1 MASDS
6 LFCEALTRHG
16 IPDPP
21 KRVQEGVFVRWGD
34 HRGSTKY
41 WATQAGDCHIL
52 GDFSTGLKECVFPGR
67 GKRSSRRTLKK
78 AKAVAP
84 KDGYSAAAKEAQKIW
99 TLAGAIGDATEHGYL
114 INKEID
120 ELPESGYP
128 RIDHD
133 GNLVIPLTDQIGTI
147 VSVQFIGGDGRKRF
161 LGGGRTKGCY
171 CKILG
176 SAPKTSLVTF
186 LAEGYATGWTI
197 YRCLRD
203 TELDGQVVVCFYADN
218 LKPVAELIRSQNP
231 KMEIIFCADDD
242 RYGQTNIGRK
252 KAVEAA
258 EAIKGITILPE
269 FREASLTSKRL
280 ASGKPTDFNDLY
292 LLEGLDEIRR
302 QLLNVSTLL
311 NLAEDNY
318 EHR

>member
-6 LFCEALTRHG
+6 LFHEALTRHG

-21 KRVQEGVFVRWGD
+21 KRIQEGVFVRWGD

-41 WATQAGDCHIL
+41 WATQAGDCHIF

-67 GKRSSRRTLKK
+67 RKRPSRSAIKK
-78 AKAVAP
+78 AKAVAHN
-84 KDGYSAAAKEAQKIW
+84 DSYSATAKEAKKIW
-99 TLAGAIGDATEHGYL
+99 ALAGTIGDATEHGYL
-114 INKEID
+114 ISKEID

-128 RIDHD
+128 RIDPD
-133 GNLVIPLTDQIGTI
+133 GNLVIPLTDRTGTI
-147 VSVQFIGGDGRKRF
+147 VSIQFIGGDGRKRF

-176 SAPKTSLVTF
+176 PAPKASLVTF

-197 YRCLRD
+197 YRGLMD
-203 TELDGQVVVCFYADN
+203 TELGGQVVVCFYADN

-231 KMEIIFCADDD
+231 KMEIIFCADNDL
-242 RYGQTNIGRK
+242 YGPTNIGMK

-258 EAIKGITILPE
+258 TAIKGITILPT
-269 FREASLTSKRL
+269 FREACLTSKKL
-280 ASGKPTDFNDLY
+280 ASSKPTDFNDLY
-292 LLEGLDEIRR
+292 LLEGLDEVRR
-302 QLLNVSTLL
+302 QLLDVSTFL
-311 NLAEDNY
+311 NKEIT
-318 EHR
+318 